1 MSEASPPQ
9 PFLIDIGNVLCT
21 FDFDAMI
28 RRLDAQSSGS
38 PDTVVSEFDELK
50 DHYESGAWDDEKF
63 IEHVTT
69 SVGFEGTRDDF
80 VATWTEIFTQN
91 EPMAETVEA
100 LHTAGHPLY
109 LLSNTNELHL
119 RYLLATFP
127 VFSHFADGVYS
138 HRAGSIKPQRRIYE
152 IAFERFGLAPG
163 ETLYIDDLP
172 QNIAT
177 GKELGLISHQ
187 YDPDSHS
194 SLLQW
199 LTENGVTAADGTRG

>member
-1 MSEASPPQ
+1 MSEEPSLR

-28 RRLDAQSSGS
+28 RRLDSQSSGS
-38 PDTVVSEFDELK
+38 PLAVVTQFDELK

-69 SVGFEGTRDDF
+69 SVGFGGTRGEF
-80 VATWTEIFTQN
+80 VAIWTEIFAQN
-91 EPMAETVEA
+91 EPMAQTVEA
-100 LHTAGHPLY
+100 LGAAGHPLY

-119 RYLLATFP
+119 EYLVATFP
-127 VFSHFADGVYS
+127 VFSHFAGGIYS
-138 HRAGSIKPQRRIYE
+138 HRVGSIKPQRRIYE
-152 IAFERFGLAPG
+152 IAFERFGLTPE
-163 ETLYIDDLP
+163 ETLYIDDLA

-187 YDPDSHS
+187 YAPDKHG
-194 SLLQW
+194 SLLRW
-199 LTENGVTAADGTRG
+199 LAENGVTAAGVARG